1 MRSLLRLALF
11 AAALASLAAVP
22 ACSAPAD
29 EDLDVNDEELA
40 KGGKAAQM
48 NDVTIVMPLAESQS
62 EFDKGYLAASANGVG
77 GALLPKALYTKEIP
91 DPVGPVPIGSDVS
104 MRYANLRV
112 VAVRLDPC
120 FANVGP
126 VVDDSKCDNQL
137 RVIFQSLSFQGGGT
151 SAMDGAVHAFY
162 SLSRSELTKTLQ
174 EIIALRIA
182 NKQTTSMGAL
192 KPHPLLAKQGLDGA
206 FGLGLQKILLSHAGA
221 SNLTRFTHFA
231 SSNLATVW
239 AFKGFDVKSGAT
251 TPMVIPTLAS
261 KQTSVSF
268 FAGFA
273 APIAGGFTPET
284 TSKDDVAVLVNV
296 DKATKATSKARQGA
310 FDASLRID
318 NPGFHSPNTIDCAS
332 CHVAESARL
341 LMGVGKFQMSVA
353 GNANAFVADPKFVS
367 ATSLKST
374 AGPTKQTS
382 GFNVHML
389 SYKFDSLS
397 IGQRVINETASVV
410 AYANS
415 RVLPQK

>member
-1 MRSLLRLALF
+1 MRSFTRLALF
-11 AAALASLAAVP
+11 TAALASLAATSG
-22 ACSAPAD
+22 CSAST

-48 NDVTIVMPLAESQS
+48 NDVTIVMPLADTQA
-62 EFDKGYLAASANGVG
+62 EFNKGYLAATSVGLG

-91 DPVGPVPIGSDVS
+91 DPVGPVGIGGDVS
-104 MRYANLRV
+104 MRYADLRI

-137 RVIFQSLSFQGGGT
+137 RVIFQDLSYKSGST

-162 SLSRSELTKTLQ
+162 SLSRAELTKTLQ

-182 NKQTTSMGAL
+182 SGQTTSMGAL
-192 KPHPLLAKQGLDGA
+192 KPHPLLVTQGLDGA
-206 FGLGLQKILLSHAGA
+206 FGIGLQKIILSHAGM
-221 SNLTRFTHFA
+221 SNLMRFTHFA
-231 SSNLATVW
+231 SRNLATAWDFV
-239 AFKGFDVKSGAT
+239 GFDVKNGAT
-251 TPMVIPTLAS
+251 SPMVIPTLSGKTTA
-261 KQTSVSF
+261 VSF
-268 FAGFA
+268 FAGFG
-273 APIAGGFTPET
+273 APISGGFTPET

-296 DKATKATSKARQGA
+296 DNATKATAKARQAA

-318 NPGFHSPNTIDCAS
+318 NPGFHSPNTMDCAS
-332 CHVAESARL
+332 CHVAESARV
-341 LMGVGKFQMSVA
+341 LMGVGKFEMSAV
-353 GNANAFVADPKFVS
+353 GNPNAFAADPKFVS
-367 ATSLKST
+367 ATSTKST
-374 AGPTKQTS
+374 AGPAKQKQ

-410 AYANS
+410 AYANGH
-415 RVLPQK
+415 LLTQK